1 MHVTNEE
8 HSHCGCGC
16 GGHEHTHEHSHEHTH
31 GDVTHS
37 HVHSHEDGHEHDHN
51 HEHCGCDH
59 DHDHDH
65 CGCGHDHGAQPKDE
79 DTAVLAYML
88 DHNKHHAQELAAIAK
103 HLREQG
109 KDDAAVQIEKGVEDF
124 EKGNMRLSIALSLVQ

>member
-16 GGHEHTHEHSHEHTH
+16 GGHEHTHEHTH

-37 HVHSHEDGHEHDHN
+37 HAHSHEEGHEHDHD
-51 HEHCGCDH
+51 HEHCGCGH

>member
-16 GGHEHTHEHSHEHTH
+16 GGHGHDHEHSHEHT
-31 GDVTHS
+31 
-37 HVHSHEDGHEHDHN
+37 
-51 HEHCGCDH
+51 
-59 DHDHDH
+59 
-65 CGCGHDHGAQPKDE
+65 HDHGAQPKDE

-88 DHNKHHAQELAAIAK
+88 DHNKHHARELAEIAK

-109 KDDAAVQIEKGVEDF
+109 KDDAAAQIEKGVEDF

>member
-16 GGHEHTHEHSHEHTH
+16 GGHDHEHSHEHAHTH
-31 GDVTHS
+31 EG
-37 HVHSHEDGHEHDHN
+37 EHDH
-51 HEHCGCDH
+51 EHA
-59 DHDHDH
+59 H

-88 DHNKHHAQELAAIAK
+88 DHNKHHARELAEIAK

-109 KDDAAVQIEKGVEDF
+109 KDDAAAQIEKGVEDF

>member
-1 MHVTNEE
+1 MHMTNEE

-16 GGHEHTHEHSHEHTH
+16 GGHDHDHEHEHSHEHTH
-31 GDVTHS
+31 DGVTHT
-37 HVHSHEDGHEHDHN
+37 HAQTHEGEHQHDHT
-51 HEHCGCDH
+51 HGE
-59 DHDHDH
+59 
-65 CGCGHDHGAQPKDE
+65 CGCGHHHGEQPKDE

-88 DHNKHHAQELAAIAK
+88 DHNRHHAQELAAIAK

-109 KDDAAVQIEKGVEDF
+109 KDDAALQIEKGVEDF

>member
-16 GGHEHTHEHSHEHTH
+16 GGHDHA
-31 GDVTHS
+31 
-37 HVHSHEDGHEHDHN
+37 HEHDHCGHD
-51 HEHCGCDH
+51 HEHCGH
-59 DHDHDH
+59 DHS
-65 CGCGHDHGAQPKDE
+65 AQDE

-109 KDDAAVQIEKGVEDF
+109 KDEAAAQIEKGVEDF

>member
-1 MHVTNEE
+1 MHMTNEE

-16 GGHEHTHEHSHEHTH
+16 GGH
-31 GDVTHS
+31 
-37 HVHSHEDGHEHDHN
+37 
-51 HEHCGCDH
+51 DH

-65 CGCGHDHGAQPKDE
+65 SHEHAHEGHDHDHGECGCGHHHGEQPKDE

-88 DHNKHHAQELAAIAK
+88 DHNRHHAQELAAIAK

-109 KDDAAVQIEKGVEDF
+109 KDDAALQIEKGVEDF

>member
-16 GGHEHTHEHSHEHTH
+16 GGHGHDHEHSHEHTH
-31 GDVTHS
+31 D
-37 HVHSHEDGHEHDHN
+37 HEHGHEHT
-51 HEHCGCDH
+51 
-59 DHDHDH
+59 
-65 CGCGHDHGAQPKDE
+65 HDHGAQPKDE

-88 DHNKHHAQELAAIAK
+88 DHNKHHARELAEIAK

>member
-1 MHVTNEE
+1 MHMTNEE

-16 GGHEHTHEHSHEHTH
+16 GGHDHDHDHEHSHEH
-31 GDVTHS
+31 
-37 HVHSHEDGHEHDHN
+37 EHN
-51 HEHCGCDH
+51 HH
-59 DHDHDH
+59 
-65 CGCGHDHGAQPKDE
+65 HGEQPKDE

-88 DHNKHHAQELAAIAK
+88 DHNRHHAQELAVIAK

-109 KDDAAVQIEKGVEDF
+109 KDDAALQIEKGVEDF

>member
-1 MHVTNEE
+1 MHMMNEE

-16 GGHEHTHEHSHEHTH
+16 GGH
-31 GDVTHS
+31 
-37 HVHSHEDGHEHDHN
+37 
-51 HEHCGCDH
+51 DH

-65 CGCGHDHGAQPKDE
+65 SHEHEHNHHHGEQPKDE

-88 DHNKHHAQELAAIAK
+88 DHNRHHAQELAVIAK

-109 KDDAAVQIEKGVEDF
+109 KDDAALQIEKGVEDF

>member
-1 MHVTNEE
+1 MKKESLMLLE
-8 HSHCGCGC
+8 HQHDDECGCG
-16 GGHEHTHEHSHEHTH
+16 HEHHHHDH
-31 GDVTHS
+31 GDS
-37 HVHSHEDGHEHDHN
+37 
-51 HEHCGCDH
+51 
-59 DHDHDH
+59 

-88 DHNKHHAQELAAIAK
+88 DHNKHHARELAEIAK

-109 KDDAAVQIEKGVEDF
+109 KDDAAAQIEKGVEDF

>member
-16 GGHEHTHEHSHEHTH
+16 GGHDHEHSHEHTH
-31 GDVTHS
+31 DGMTHT
-37 HVHSHEDGHEHDHN
+37 HAHTHEGEHDH
-51 HEHCGCDH
+51 EHA
-59 DHDHDH
+59 H

-88 DHNKHHAQELAAIAK
+88 DHNKHHARELAEIAK

-109 KDDAAVQIEKGVEDF
+109 KDDAAAQIEKGVEDF
-124 EKGNMRLSIALSLVQ
+124 EKVNMRLSIALSLVQ

>member
-16 GGHEHTHEHSHEHTH
+16 GGQEHAHEHSHEH
-31 GDVTHS
+31 
-37 HVHSHEDGHEHDHN
+37 
-51 HEHCGCDH
+51 
-59 DHDHDH
+59 HDHDH
-65 CGCGHDHGAQPKDE
+65 CGCGHDHGAAPKDE

-109 KDDAAVQIEKGVEDF
+109 KEDAAVQIEKGVEDF

>member
-1 MHVTNEE
+1 MHETNEE

-16 GGHEHTHEHSHEHTH
+16 GGHTHEHEHSHEHSH
-31 GDVTHS
+31 GDVTHI
-37 HVHSHEDGHEHDHN
+37 HPHSHEEGHEH
-51 HEHCGCDH
+51 EHTHKHAG
-59 DHDHDH
+59 
-65 CGCGHDHGAQPKDE
+65 QPQDE

-88 DHNKHHAQELAAIAK
+88 DHNRHHAQELAVIAK

-109 KDDAAVQIEKGVEDF
+109 KDEAAVQIEKGVEDF